1 MAKMNLQNLSDSE
14 RKLIALT
21 MAHIGSNGDAHLPA
35 TTDQAGF
42 MSADDKY
49 QLDAKGDYARG
60 LSDSDNLDI
69 LTLGFGK
76 FVARNFINAPSPVDD
91 SVCLVEIVG
100 NSLWKRI
107 RFDWIA
113 AGKTYDRYIYST
125 LDSGW
130 ISSDWVS
137 ISPLN
142 GFTGTINARRISTPN
157 STLVEVRV
165 NIQNSSGL
173 TNGAITQIGTLPST
187 FGNAGVTPYWT
198 IPAQSNNT
206 NCTINAILQSGTA
219 ISVFR
224 NETNSAGI
232 TKIFGSLM
240 YGI

>member
-1 MAKMNLQNLSDSE
+1 MAKMNVQNLSDSE
-14 RKLIALT
+14 RKLMALT

-49 QLDAKGDYARG
+49 QLDVKGDNARE
-60 LSDSDNLDI
+60 LSDTDNFDVLK
-69 LTLGFGK
+69 LGFGK
-76 FVARNFINAPSPVDD
+76 FVAHNFVNAPAEVDD

-100 NSLWKRI
+100 NAQWKRI
-107 RFDWIA
+107 RFDWISA
-113 AGKTYDRYIYST
+113 SKTYDRYIYST

-130 ISSDWVS
+130 LSSDWVS

-142 GFTGTINARRISTPN
+142 GFKGTINARRIFTPN

-206 NCTINAILQSGTA
+206 NCTINAILQLGTA
-219 ISVFR
+219 LSVFR

-232 TKIFGSLM
+232 TKILGTLM